1 MKTIGD
7 KLAEHGGFGPGFSFI
22 RIFLA
27 YSVLVWHTTSISN
40 NSAAD
45 ALETAIWPYIYSIL
59 PMFFALSGFLVTGS
73 ALRLPL
79 RHYILNRAFRIVPAL
94 GVDVF
99 FCALV
104 IGPILTTEYLNNY
117 LLDPLFLS
125 YFGNIF
131 GWVHYFL
138 PGVFLDNPYPG
149 IVNGAL
155 WTVPYEIACYV
166 IMSLMIWWGLIT
178 RPRWVLGGAIFI
190 MIISITFFIYNI
202 GSGEDFY
209 NKFLRAA
216 FLTKGASLVPSFL
229 AGSALYLLKDK
240 VPHSGWIAI
249 LIFLLFSGLGFFG
262 SENLYE
268 NPIFISISTLPLAYL
283 VVWLGMV
290 DIPNL
295 SVLEKGDYSY
305 GIYLYHFPILQ
316 TLQVISPTDSW
327 WKLSFIGVP
336 IVTLFA
342 IFSWHMIE
350 KPVLKFRRK
359 FSLVGARIAAE
370 DNSKIL

>member
-1 MKTIGD
+1 
-7 KLAEHGGFGPGFSFI
+7 
-22 RIFLA
+22 
-27 YSVLVWHTTSISN
+27 
-40 NSAAD
+40 
-45 ALETAIWPYIYSIL
+45 
-59 PMFFALSGFLVTGS
+59 S

-249 LIFLLFSGLGFFG
+249 LIFL
-262 SENLYE
+262 
-268 NPIFISISTLPLAYL
+268 
-283 VVWLGMV
+283 
-290 DIPNL
+290 
-295 SVLEKGDYSY
+295 
-305 GIYLYHFPILQ
+305 
-316 TLQVISPTDSW
+316 
-327 WKLSFIGVP
+327 
-336 IVTLFA
+336 
-342 IFSWHMIE
+342 
-350 KPVLKFRRK
+350 
-359 FSLVGARIAAE
+359 
-370 DNSKIL
+370 